1 MTRAE
6 LEAILAGT
14 KTERE
19 EAKAARKKYY
29 DQIGTLLTHKFGLDN
44 AEVEKIR
51 EDHSWD
57 GMSCACGGGWLFGHL
72 GGCPEKPIDHVS
84 ALCTALLENMD
95 RVEELEFG
103 LAAAVQIAGEAAE
116 EWDKAPEGMRAG
128 KILLALAGHRPRYRP
143 DTDAIHATLAARNSL
158 GGSNER

>member
-6 LEAILAGT
+6 IEAILAGC
-14 KTERE
+14 
-19 EAKAARKKYY
+19 AKVRPGPWTAG
-29 DQIGTLLTHKFGLDN
+29 D
-44 AEVEKIR
+44 
-51 EDHSWD
+51 S
-57 GMSCACGGGWLFGHL
+57 GWLYASDG
-72 GGCPEKPIDHVS
+72 KPIADFKHADDETLSHVERLDPQTVAS
-84 ALCTALLENMD
+84 LCTALIESMD

-143 DTDAIHATLAARNSL
+143 DTDAIHAALAARKSL